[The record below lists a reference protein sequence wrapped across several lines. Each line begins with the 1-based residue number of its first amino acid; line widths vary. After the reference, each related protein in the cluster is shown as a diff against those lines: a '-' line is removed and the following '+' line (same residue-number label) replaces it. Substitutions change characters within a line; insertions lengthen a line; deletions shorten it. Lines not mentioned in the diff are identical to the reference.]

1 MYELNQLSV
10 KRCRKHWNNIAKPLY
25 SLGKLEDYII
35 QIAGICDTEKIDLA
49 KKAVIVFCADNGVVC
64 EGVTQS
70 GKEVTA
76 IVAES
81 IANGTANI
89 NAIARTVNANVFPV
103 DMGIDSDISNPKIIN
118 RKIAHGTKNISKEPA
133 MTKKQAEDAIQAGI
147 DLAGDFRKLGYKI
160 LATGEMGIGN
170 TTTSSAVSAVLLGLS
185 PETVTGR
192 GAGLP
197 NDRLEHKISVIR
209 KAIEINSPD
218 RSDAL
223 DVLSKLGG
231 FDIAGMAGMFIGG
244 AVHRIPVVIDGFIS
258 SVSALIA
265 VKLCPDVRNF
275 IIPSHTSNEPAG
287 KLIMQALGFSPVID
301 GNLSL
306 GEGTGAVMMFSLLDS
321 ALAVYNQN
329 TTFENISIEPYQDF
343 NAEKG

>member
-1 MYELNQLSV
+1 MYELNQLSME
-10 KRCRKHWNNIAKPLY
+10 RCKKHWNNIAKPLY

-35 QIAGICDTEKIDLA
+35 QIAGIGNTEKIDLS

-70 GKEVTA
+70 GKEVTS

-89 NAIARTVNANVFPV
+89 NAIAKTLNVDVFPI
-103 DMGIDSDISNPKIIN
+103 DIGINSTILNHKIID
-118 RKIAHGTKNISKEPA
+118 RKISYGTKNISEEPA
-133 MTKKQAEDAIQAGI
+133 MTRKQAEDAIQTGI
-147 DLAGDFRKLGYKI
+147 DIAGDLKKSGYKI

-170 TTTSSAVSAVLLGLS
+170 TTTSSAVSAVLLGL
-185 PETVTGR
+185 PPKVVTGR

-197 NDRLEHKISVIR
+197 NEKLEHKISVIQ
-209 KAIEINSPD
+209 KAIEINSPNC
-218 RSDAL
+218 SDAL

-231 FDIAGMAGMFIGG
+231 FDIAGMAGLFIGG
-244 AVHRIPVVIDGFIS
+244 AVHRIPVLIDGFIS

-265 VKLCPDVRNF
+265 VKLFPDVKNF
-275 IIPSHTSNEPAG
+275 IIPSHVSNEPAG
-287 KLIMQALGFSPVID
+287 KLIMQELGFAPVID

-343 NAEKG
+343 NN

>member
-1 MYELNQLSV
+1 M
-10 KRCRKHWNNIAKPLY
+10 
-25 SLGKLEDYII
+25 
-35 QIAGICDTEKIDLA
+35 
-49 KKAVIVFCADNGVVC
+49 
-64 EGVTQS
+64 
-70 GKEVTA
+70 
-76 IVAES
+76 
-81 IANGTANI
+81 
-89 NAIARTVNANVFPV
+89 
-103 DMGIDSDISNPKIIN
+103 
-118 RKIAHGTKNISKEPA
+118 
-133 MTKKQAEDAIQAGI
+133 
-147 DLAGDFRKLGYKI
+147 
-160 LATGEMGIGN
+160 
-170 TTTSSAVSAVLLGLS
+170 
-185 PETVTGR
+185 TGR

-265 VKLCPDVRNF
+265 VKLCSDVRNF

-287 KLIMQALGFSPVID
+287 KLIMQELGFSPVID